1 MIYER
6 EQVTLEIRSFIES
19 LNHESESGAIV
30 LVEGKKDGNALR
42 DIGFNGEIL
51 VYNNFKGIINLVDYL
66 SRKGKKVILLFD
78 RDKKGKAL
86 TSKIIRKLD
95 LLCPHDNLYYKK
107 WFVKMTRGQI
117 TCVENLSKY
126 CLPFVEN

>member
-6 EQVTLEIRSFIES
+6 EQILEIRSFIES
-19 LNHESESGAIV
+19 LNHECKADAV
-30 LVEGKKDGNALR
+30 VVVEGKKDGIALR
-42 DIGFNGEIL
+42 DVGFNGEIL

-66 SRKGKKVILLFD
+66 SRKGKKVILLLD

-95 LLCPHDNLYYKK
+95 RCVPMIICITKK
-107 WFVKMTRGQI
+107 S
-117 TCVENLSKY
+117 L
-126 CLPFVEN
+126 

>member
-6 EQVTLEIRSFIES
+6 EEITLEIRSFIES
-19 LNHESESGAIV
+19 LNDESKVGAV
-30 LVEGKKDGNALR
+30 VVVEGKKDGNALR
-42 DIGFNGEIL
+42 KVGFNGEIL
-51 VYNNFKGIINLVDYL
+51 VYNNFIGIINLVDYL
-66 SRKGKKVILLFD
+66 SRKGRKVILLLD

-86 TSKIIRKLD
+86 TSKIIAKLD

-107 WFVKMTRGQI
+107 WFVKMTRGKI
-117 TCVENLSKY
+117 TCVENLAKY

>member
-6 EQVTLEIRSFIES
+6 EEITLEIRSFIES
-19 LNHESESGAIV
+19 LNHESKAGAV
-30 LVEGKKDGNALR
+30 VVVEGKKDGNALR
-42 DIGFNGEIL
+42 EIGFDGEIL

-66 SRKGKKVILLFD
+66 SRKGGKVILLLD

-86 TSKIIRKLD
+86 TSKIITKLD
-95 LLCPHDNLYYKK
+95 LLCCHDNLYYKK
-107 WFVKMTRGQI
+107 WFVKMTRGKI

-126 CLPFVEN
+126 HLPFVEN

>member
-19 LNHESESGAIV
+19 LNRESESGAV
-30 LVEGKKDGNALR
+30 VVVEGKKDGNALR

-66 SRKGKKVILLFD
+66 SRKGKRLYFCLIETRKAKLLHQ
-78 RDKKGKAL
+78 
-86 TSKIIRKLD
+86 KLS
-95 LLCPHDNLYYKK
+95 
-107 WFVKMTRGQI
+107 
-117 TCVENLSKY
+117 EN
-126 CLPFVEN
+126 